1 MLLTL
6 TPRFSKTNTKK
17 DVLFITG
24 DWNAKVESQ
33 DIPEITGSF
42 GLGVQNEV
50 GWRLTVFP
58 RGYTGHNK
66 HTFPKTQE
74 MTLQMDITKW
84 SILKSDWLYS
94 LNLKM
99 EIYCCFSVSP
109 SCLTPWTA
117 AHRLPFPSPTPRV
130 CSNSC
135 PLSWWCHPT
144 TSSSIIP
151 FSSCLQFFSASG
163 SFPMSQ
169 LFASGGQIIGASA
182 SASFLP
188 MNIQDWFPLGLTSLS
203 FLQSKGL
210 SRSFLQPHSLKA
222 SIFWCSAFF
231 YCPTLTSTHDYWKNH
246 SFDYMDLCRQ
256 SNVSAF

>member
-1 MLLTL
+1 
-6 TPRFSKTNTKK
+6 
-17 DVLFITG
+17 
-24 DWNAKVESQ
+24 
-33 DIPEITGSF
+33 
-42 GLGVQNEV
+42 
-50 GWRLTVFP
+50 
-58 RGYTGHNK
+58 
-66 HTFPKTQE
+66 
-74 MTLQMDITKW
+74 MDITKW
-84 SILKSDWLYS
+84 SILKSNWLYS

-99 EIYCCFSVSP
+99 EIYCCCSVSP

-231 YCPTLTSTHDYWKNH
+231 MVQLLHPYMTTGKTIALTIWI
-246 SFDYMDLCRQ
+246 F
-256 SNVSAF
+256 VSRVIFLLFHLVLSQLVGRKQIS